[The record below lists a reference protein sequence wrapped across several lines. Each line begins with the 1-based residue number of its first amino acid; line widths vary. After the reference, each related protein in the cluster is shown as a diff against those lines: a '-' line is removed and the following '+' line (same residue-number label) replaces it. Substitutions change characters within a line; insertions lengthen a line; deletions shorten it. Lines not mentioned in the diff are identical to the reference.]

1 MIGPYDRNEKGQ
13 IWTQQS
19 QGCHHPGSFFCSIYI
34 ILISRKQTTNLMT
47 KFSGDFIYIP
57 HPPLLLDKASQKN
70 SIKQF
75 FNQWVRFH
83 YGLFTN
89 DFSSTNVSSGSLQD
103 SFCCGAPPR
112 SMIKNKNERLT
123 HPKAMKRPLSD
134 PDFVVSREI
143 PAKYVI
149 VLENSRAMNVNNT
162 WDLIKTALKKL
173 IHNDLDDPDIQMGLV
188 LFNENANIAR
198 TVTKIGAKNEN
209 SRTSISVQ
217 IRHKYDLSHKVES
230 RIRAGVIKAIEALQ
244 TSGNTI
250 GKK

>member
-1 MIGPYDRNEKGQ
+1 
-13 IWTQQS
+13 
-19 QGCHHPGSFFCSIYI
+19 
-34 ILISRKQTTNLMT
+34 
-47 KFSGDFIYIP
+47 
-57 HPPLLLDKASQKN
+57 
-70 SIKQF
+70 
-75 FNQWVRFH
+75 
-83 YGLFTN
+83 
-89 DFSSTNVSSGSLQD
+89 
-103 SFCCGAPPR
+103 
-112 SMIKNKNERLT
+112 MIKNKNERLT
-123 HPKAMKRPLSD
+123 HPKAMKRPLSE
-134 PDFVVSREI
+134 PEFVVSREI

-209 SRTSISVQ
+209 SRTSISVH

-230 RIRAGVIKAIEALQ
+230 RVRAGVIKAIEALQ

-250 GKK
+250 GKREIVLDQKPGLRLEILGGIC